1 MYVGHTTI
9 LYSEST
15 MADISSR
22 EMYPSEL
29 MSYSLKLPI
38 LMWRSKTLCC
48 YCCLMWVNRLF
59 PCQITIGMR
68 VVLNYSFYSFSNIT
82 VVNLYACLATAIT
95 LLNSF
100 MHEIFKSCL
109 REARK

>member
-38 LMWRSKTLCC
+38 LMWRSKTLRC
-48 YCCLMWVNRLF
+48 YCCLMWLNRLF
-59 PCQITIGMR
+59 PCQITIGMH
-68 VVLNYSFYSFSNIT
+68 VVLNYSFYTHSVI
-82 VVNLYACLATAIT
+82 LQLCLATAIT
-95 LLNSF
+95 LLNPF